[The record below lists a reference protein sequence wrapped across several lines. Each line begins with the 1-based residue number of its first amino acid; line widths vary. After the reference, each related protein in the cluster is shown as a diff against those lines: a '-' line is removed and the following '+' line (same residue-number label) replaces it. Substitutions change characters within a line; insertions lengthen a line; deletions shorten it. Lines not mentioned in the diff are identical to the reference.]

1 MHVGGCCAA
10 LVSIHLE
17 FHCVLVLVLKMLA
30 VMESQ
35 QTPGSSKSSST
46 STAITPEGKAQQ
58 QEFLATGRTGRRNA
72 LPDILSDHAIVTS
85 SDLPGKLQKLTTKE
99 PPDRNDQPGPSSTCV

>member
-1 MHVGGCCAA
+1 
-10 LVSIHLE
+10 
-17 FHCVLVLVLKMLA
+17 MLA

-35 QTPGSSKSSST
+35 QASSSGKNT
-46 STAITPEGKAQQ
+46 PNATAITPEGRAQE

-85 SDLPGKLQKLTTKE
+85 SDLPGKFQKLSTTDANEQK
-99 PPDRNDQPGPSSTCV
+99 DQPGPSSNCL